1 MPYILFDLII
11 AAILIFAMAR
21 GYARGLVLTLCGV
34 LALFVAF
41 LGATLVSNAL
51 AQPAA
56 DLITPA
62 VERSIQE
69 YMDASAQEQ
78 LPPEPD
84 SQEDSELEQL
94 LQALRES
101 PLYRGFVDAF
111 ESTIGEAAEEAAS
124 HAVQSIA
131 AFIAVQVARMVL
143 FFLSFVAILIAWFIL
158 SHALDLVTRLPVLNG
173 LNRWTGAAAGLIKG
187 ALLLYIAAW
196 LLRDSLIPP
205 EAVENTWLLKFF
217 CTTSPLSLLVNA

>member
-1 MPYILFDLII
+1 
-11 AAILIFAMAR
+11 MAR

-69 YMDASAQEQ
+69 YMEASAQEQ

-84 SQEDSELEQL
+84 SQEDSELEQM

>member
-1 MPYILFDLII
+1 MPYLIFDLVI
-11 AAILIFAMAR
+11 AAILIFSMAR
-21 GYARGLVLTLCGV
+21 GYTKGFVLTLCGV

-41 LGATLVSNAL
+41 IGATVVSNVL
-51 AQPAA
+51 AQPVA

-69 YMDASAQEQ
+69 YVDASAQEQ
-78 LPPEPD
+78 LPPDSE
-84 SQEDSELEQL
+84 SQEESELEQL

-101 PLYRGFVDAF
+101 PLYRGFVDTF
-111 ESTIGEAAEEAAS
+111 QSTIGEAAEEAAS

-131 AFIAVQVARMVL
+131 AFIAVQVAKMVL
-143 FFLSFVAILIAWFIL
+143 FFLSFVAILVAWFIL

-205 EAVENTWLLKFF
+205 EAVESTWLLRFF
-217 CTTSPLSLLVNA
+217 CTTSPLSLLV

>member
-1 MPYILFDLII
+1 MPYILFDIII

-69 YMDASAQEQ
+69 YMEASAQEQ

-84 SQEDSELEQL
+84 SQEDSELEQM